1 MRGATEALSNVPRIV
16 HERLRAA
23 APEKAWPEGVSR
35 AHPDPDLLTAFAEQA
50 LTPAERESVLG
61 HLALCGDCREV
72 VALALPAAESVPT
85 SKTTAQAD
93 DARAV
98 TARAVTAGSVR
109 AGSVRIRPQ
118 RRWLAAPSLRWA
130 ALAAGIVVAGAI
142 ILTQSRKPNQPL
154 EARHQ
159 VETAIQEPAATT
171 APKPVAP
178 AQANSELA
186 SSAEFKPRQKIVE
199 SQLSAQLNRRAL
211 SKESRIVADLRTAPS
226 GAAVAERALESP
238 ATQKDLF
245 AYAAPASPSATSP
258 PIPSAKETVEVTTAA
273 AAINTEDALVARN
286 EQALTISKAKAALPA
301 TDEAAAPPKSA
312 GMEMKK
318 ASAANLRS
326 RADAVN
332 LLQDA
337 TVAAQW
343 QVASGALQ
351 RSLDRGATW
360 QTSLRSERPL
370 LCFAALGNDI
380 WAGGKAGTLF
390 HSTDGGATWTQ
401 INPSAD
407 GRSLSADVTRI
418 EARSATEIILATSR
432 GESWTTVDGGK
443 SWVKK

>member
-1 MRGATEALSNVPRIV
+1 MRGATEALSNVPKIV

-23 APEKAWPEGVSR
+23 APEKAWPEGVPR

-50 LTPAERESVLG
+50 LPPAEREGVLG

-72 VALALPAAESVPT
+72 VALAIPAAESVPT
-85 SKTTAQAD
+85 PEITAPAD
-93 DARAV
+93 H
-98 TARAVTAGSVR
+98 AGAVR
-109 AGSVRIRPQ
+109 AGSVRVRPQ
-118 RRWLAAPSLRWA
+118 RRWFAAPALRWA

-159 VETAIQEPAATT
+159 AETAIQEPAATT
-171 APKPVAP
+171 TAKAAAP
-178 AQANSELA
+178 ARANSELA
-186 SSAEFKPRQKIVE
+186 STAQTKPLQKTVA
-199 SQLSAQLNRRAL
+199 SQPNSQLNRR
-211 SKESRIVADLRTAPS
+211 SINKESRIVADLKTAPS
-226 GAAVAERALESP
+226 GAAVAERALQPP
-238 ATQKDLF
+238 ATSKDLF
-245 AYAAPASPSATSP
+245 ANAAPASPSATSP
-258 PIPSAKETVEVTTAA
+258 PIPSAKETVVVNGAA
-273 AAINTEDALVARN
+273 SAVNTEDALVARN
-286 EQALTISKAKAALPA
+286 EQALTISKAKAAMPA
-301 TDEAAAPPKSA
+301 MDEAAAPPKSA

-360 QTSLRSERPL
+360 QTSLRPDRPL
-370 LCFAALGNDI
+370 LCFAALGSEI
-380 WAGGKAGTLF
+380 WAGGKAGALF
-390 HSTDGGATWTQ
+390 HSADGGANWTQ
-401 INPSAD
+401 VNPSAD
-407 GRSLSADVTRI
+407 GRSLAADITRI
-418 EARSATEIILATSR
+418 ETRSSTEIVLATSS
-432 GESWTTVDGGK
+432 GESWTTVDSGK